1 MSHILRPPSE
11 KTFNIADA
19 LAGIPRC
26 VMTLESAIQDLA
38 ADFRDD
44 ARRARVRSL
53 ARSLSGGCPECGFR
67 ESDNVLRAIE
77 SLVALRPDADTHLHH
92 SLNERLHQLLA
103 LLKAQASSKP

>member
-26 VMTLESAIQDLA
+26 VMTLEAAITDLA

-44 ARRARVRSL
+44 AKRARVRSL
-53 ARSLSGGCPECGFR
+53 ARSLSGGCPECGFH
-67 ESDNVLRAIE
+67 ESNDILRSIE

-92 SLNERLHQLLA
+92 SLNERLQQLLA
-103 LLKAQASSKP
+103 LLKAASIKS